1 MFIKSIS
8 RCYDL
13 HLFAVNVCLLTH
25 NLYCTSCN
33 NNHSSKSSVFLKS
46 DLVCQNV
53 TDIII
58 IHVKQERK
66 KGFENRVLRPFHKT
80 FFERWYLVSS
90 SFPSLLDKPLNPDVI
105 SPVVLKLYVYVLLA
119 ERTYSLNINIWHL
132 KQFSLNIRS
141 YTLDVYGNLT
151 SPNIVSVVNLFSN
164 SFHSGISMC
173 YILFTSETTLLSYAT
188 ESLCYLKQQSPV
200 FSWHSLFKRENNI
213 IP

>member
-1 MFIKSIS
+1 MFG
-8 RCYDL
+8 
-13 HLFAVNVCLLTH
+13 VNDCLLTH

-33 NNHSSKSSVFLKS
+33 KNHSSRSSVFLKS

-66 KGFENRVLRPFHKT
+66 NGFENRVLRPFHKT

-90 SFPSLLDKPLNPDVI
+90 SCPSLLDKQLNPDLI
-105 SPVVLKLYVYVLLA
+105 SPTLLKLNVYVVVA
-119 ERTYSLNINIWHL
+119 ERTYSLKINIWHL
-132 KQFSLNIRS
+132 KQFNLNIRS

-151 SPNIVSVVNLFSN
+151 SPNSVSVVNLYSN
-164 SFHSGISMC
+164 SFHSSISMC

-200 FSWHSLFKRENNI
+200 VSWHSLFKRENNI